1 MRVVIQRV
9 REASVTINEALYSQ
23 IGYGYLLLVGISNT
37 DDEQIVRAMAEK
49 VLFLRICD
57 DENHKMNRSIQDIG
71 GQILSVSQFTLY
83 ADARKGRRPSFTDAG
98 EPQKAKELYE
108 YFNKCLA
115 ESGLTVKS
123 GVFQEE
129 MAVGLV
135 NDGPVTI
142 LLDSD
147 IILKK

>member
-1 MRVVIQRV
+1 
-9 REASVTINEALYSQ
+9 
-23 IGYGYLLLVGISNT
+23 
-37 DDEQIVRAMAEK
+37 
-49 VLFLRICD
+49 
-57 DENHKMNRSIQDIG
+57 MNRSIQDIG

-98 EPQKAKELYE
+98 EPQKARELYE